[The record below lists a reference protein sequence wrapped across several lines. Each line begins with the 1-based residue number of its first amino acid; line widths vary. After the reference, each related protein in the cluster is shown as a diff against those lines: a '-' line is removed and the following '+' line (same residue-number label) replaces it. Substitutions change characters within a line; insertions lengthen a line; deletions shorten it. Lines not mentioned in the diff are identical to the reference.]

1 MAFTGRFVLNL
12 IQFAS
17 EMGADFNQL
26 ISITKYSKN
35 ELCNESVALDEL
47 AYNAVIEYS
56 IKNTRDPFFGLHAGE
71 QLNLSAAG
79 LIGQITQTSETVK
92 QALEYCCEFANL
104 GCSSLP
110 CYLNDCKTHY
120 EVVYV
125 PAEEWKSEQAIQHT
139 TDGIL
144 AFTIKEFKSLTHNK
158 HHPIAIHLPWDKPS
172 DLSEYKRVFGC
183 PVLFNQ
189 TNIAVLLDCSHVEE
203 KIITSDYDLLRILV
217 AHAQLKSQRTA
228 LEIQF
233 SSIVKRTVI
242 QLIQPQFP
250 TISEVSGHLNVSS
263 RTLQRK
269 LNKEGITYSNLIDDL
284 RLEFALDY
292 LKQPQLQI
300 NEIADL
306 LGYADAS
313 AFIRTFK
320 RWTGKTP
327 NQFRE

>member
-17 EMGADFNQL
+17 EIGADFAHL
-26 ISITKYSKN
+26 LSITKHS
-35 ELCNESVALDEL
+35 ESSLCNESILLDEDV
-47 AYNAVIEYS
+47 YNSVIENS
-56 IKNTRDPFFGLHAGE
+56 IKNTGDHFFGLHAGE

-110 CYLNDCKTHY
+110 CYLNDCESHY
-120 EVVYV
+120 EVVYI
-125 PAEEWKSEQAIQHT
+125 PIPEWKSSLAIRHT
-139 TDGIL
+139 TDGVL
-144 AFTIKEFKSLTHNK
+144 AFTIKEFRSLTHHKRNLL
-158 HHPIAIHLPWDKPS
+158 AIHLPWDEPENI
-172 DLSEYKRVFGC
+172 SEYQRVFGC

-189 TNIAVLLDCSHVEE
+189 PHAAILLARSHVEE
-203 KIITSDYDLLRILV
+203 RIITSDYDLLRILV
-217 AHAQLKSQRTA
+217 AHAEQKSQRRTN
-228 LEIQF
+228 EIQF
-233 SSIVKRTVI
+233 SSLVKRTVI

-250 TISEVSGHLNVSS
+250 TISDVSGHLNVSS

-269 LNKEGITYSNLIDDL
+269 LNKEGITYSNLVDEL

-327 NQFRE
+327 NQYRE